1 MRPAVRRSQR
11 IQRVLKRR
19 NRTTGRMVRR
29 HRARQSPKLP
39 PVFPRHHLTDIQLR
53 ILLYEPSLT
62 CKPPRNRK
70 AGIELL
76 PEDRLDCLI
85 PRPLRATKRRRPK
98 ASRVLKKNRQAER
111 SLGTAAP
118 EEVTK
123 GYWKAPSHVGL
134 RRAWSH
140 RSGCHRVAGS
150 YRASPLSRTKS
161 AVVLWD
167 WLLIA
172 GR

>member
-98 ASRVLKKNRQAER
+98 ASRVLKKTGRQSRLSARQRPKR
-111 SLGTAAP
+111 SRRDTGKHRATSDYGEHGLIGLDVIVWLALTVHHHYHAQNP
-118 EEVTK
+118 PSFYGI
-123 GYWKAPSHVGL
+123 GY
-134 RRAWSH
+134 
-140 RSGCHRVAGS
+140 
-150 YRASPLSRTKS
+150 
-161 AVVLWD
+161 
-167 WLLIA
+167 
-172 GR
+172 